1 MSELPDH
8 RAGDTSSATVPP
20 EALGPLAG
28 GGLAP
33 PQPQRDVPTLAGAGT
48 PSAPDSQA
56 LPRPNLGT
64 RLGRYI
70 LLEPIGRGA
79 MGVVYKATHED
90 LGKTV
95 ALKVMS
101 RPDLEGS
108 ISAFERF
115 QLEAR
120 AAARLSH
127 PNIVSVLDA
136 GVAQGYHYFTM
147 EYVEGETLQARLDR
161 GCLDPMEA
169 ARIGEQI
176 ALGLAHAHANGVI
189 HRDVKPQNILLASDG
204 SAKLA
209 DFGLAKDVHAGRG
222 PTLTGQVLGTPNYM
236 SPEQAG
242 GVVSEIDGKSDLFS
256 LGAVLYEC
264 VTGHVPFNG
273 SNVAEIIDQIRSREP
288 KPMRF
293 HSAVLSPEFEAI
305 VFQCMEKDRRRRYQ
319 HAEDLVE
326 DLQRFR
332 RGEMVLARRQTLFYR
347 LRRRAQKNWR
357 IATFVVFVLALAMG
371 GVALVQRSATRK
383 ADAVARKDEVLQ
395 LVKQAEQLSRERDV
409 ESVKKAI
416 VACDRALSGAPSPDM
431 TIPSSQAHWLRGIA
445 HRRLIHLE
453 EARSDLRKA
462 YELDSSRFDA
472 RYEAAL
478 LEIDAGETKRAEE
491 ILDEIKKG
499 TTKGTVLNLM
509 ARARLAL
516 LRSRKRETSPQEA
529 KDLHDEIDYTLN
541 EVEKKDPLFPDQYFF
556 RASLIG
562 YWAGYAG
569 GMPVPP
575 ARKPDLGLA
584 VKYLDDGLKVEP
596 LSLPGCLSRGEN
608 LRRLE
613 RFQDAMRDFDA
624 ARALAPEDLRVY
636 YLHARTASALRLYDF
651 ALSDLEQAMRLR
663 KTDELLVYRGLV
675 HICLGD
681 NGRALRDAEDA
692 FALRSS
698 KPENVFF
705 LAICLSLAGEERR
718 SQDLAKRWRE
728 SNSPFFQ
735 QVSRVDAEM
744 LANPAI
750 AQMFT
755 TMLKGVDRGV
765 DDYFGVEPATKKMTY
780 TWMRELVARKAP
792 TGRTT
797 VGLREAMEQLG
808 RPTDLMPP
816 EVEDML
822 LKANESDP
830 RQQEMLRATNLVL
843 ESIGIKTPLQTLLQ
857 ITRFTMKYYELLALS
872 ERISVTD
879 PRELYRRGCFL
890 YYRGDRDS
898 LLAARADF
906 KKAIDAK
913 PLFPEALYGL
923 AVAAGRLKFTDEAL
937 DALRRLKRTGFTH
950 WYYVAED
957 PDLSSIRDS
966 PEFKK
971 LMKD

>member
-1 MSELPDH
+1 MADSPDD
-8 RAGDTSSATVPP
+8 RAGETSSATVPP
-20 EALGPLAG
+20 EALPPLHK
-28 GGLAP
+28 
-33 PQPQRDVPTLAGAGT
+33 QRDVPTLPGAGAT
-48 PSAPDSQA
+48 PPQEAQA
-56 LPRPNLGT
+56 FPRPNLGT
-64 RLGRYI
+64 RLGKY
-70 LLEPIGRGA
+70 LLMEPIGHGA
-79 MGVVYKATHED
+79 MGVVYKASHEE

-136 GVAQGYHYFTM
+136 GVADGYHYFTM

-176 ALGLAHAHANGVI
+176 ALALDHAHANGVI
-189 HRDVKPQNILLASDG
+189 HRDVKPQNILLTADG
-204 SAKLA
+204 IAKLA
-209 DFGLAKDVHAGRG
+209 DFGLAKDVHAAHG

-273 SNVAEIIDQIRSREP
+273 SNVAEIIDQIRAHEP

-305 VFQCMEKDRRRRYQ
+305 VFQCMEKDKRRRYQ
-319 HAEDLVE
+319 RAEDLVE

-332 RGEMVLARRQTLFYR
+332 RGEMVLARRQTIFYR

-357 IATFVVFVLALAMG
+357 IATFVVLVLALSVG
-371 GVALVQRSATRK
+371 
-383 ADAVARKDEVLQ
+383 AVAIVKRTASQDAASAERGKEVLQ
-395 LVKQAEQLSRERDV
+395 LVKQAEQDTRKRDV
-409 ESVKKAI
+409 DSVRNAI
-416 VACDRALSGAPSPDM
+416 AACDRALADAP
-431 TIPSSQAHWLRGIA
+431 TAETRTTLAQAHWLRGIA
-445 HRRLIHLE
+445 HRRLIHLD
-453 EARSDLRKA
+453 EARRDLGKA
-462 YELDSSRFDA
+462 YELDPTRFDA
-472 RYEAAL
+472 RFEAAL
-478 LEIDAGETKRAEE
+478 LDLETGETKRAEE
-491 ILDEIKKG
+491 ILDEVKKG
-499 TTKGTVLNLM
+499 TAKGSMLNLM

-516 LRSRKRETSPQEA
+516 IRSRKRETSPQEA
-529 KDLHDEIDYTLN
+529 KDFHDEIDWCLD
-541 EVEKKDPLFPDQYFF
+541 EAQKKDPTVADQYFF

-562 YWAGYAG
+562 YWGGYGG
-569 GMPVPP
+569 GMPQAP

-584 VKYLDDGLKVEP
+584 VKHLDQGLIFEP
-596 LSLPGCLSRGEN
+596 LSLPACLSRGEN

-613 RFQDAMRDFDA
+613 RYQDALRDFDA

-651 ALSDLEQAMRLR
+651 ALSDVEQAMRLR
-663 KTDELLVYRGLV
+663 KSDELLVYRGLV

-681 NGRALRDAEDA
+681 NVKALRDAEEA
-692 FALRSS
+692 YALDSL

-705 LAICLSLAGEERR
+705 LAVCLSLAGQERR

-735 QVSRVDAEM
+735 QVNRVDAEM

-755 TMLKGVDRGV
+755 SMLKGVDRGV
-765 DDYFGVEPATKKMTY
+765 DDYFGVEPATKRMTY

-792 TGRTT
+792 SGKTT
-797 VGLREAMEQLG
+797 IGLREVMEQLG

-822 LKANESDP
+822 LRADERDP
-830 RQQEMLRATNLVL
+830 RQLEMLRATNMVL
-843 ESIGIKTPLQTLLQ
+843 ESIGIRTPLQTLLQ
-857 ITRFTMKYYELLALS
+857 ITRFTMKYYELIALS
-872 ERISVTD
+872 ERTSVTD
-879 PRELYRRGCFL
+879 ARELYRRGCFL

-906 KKAIDAK
+906 KKSLEAR
-913 PLFPEALYGL
+913 PSFPEALYGL
-923 AVAAGRLKFTDEAL
+923 AVTSGRLKFTDESI
-937 DALRRLKRTGFTH
+937 DALRRLKRTGFAH
-950 WYYVAED
+950 WPFVAED
-957 PDLSSIRDS
+957 PDLSSVKDS
-966 PEFKK
+966 PDFKA